1 MPLKEPSVLTIP
13 KRRRHVILCRSTW
26 GRTLVGQEAEGT
38 TKVARALLPGKEWTG
53 EASLSTFRTGQFKL
67 FQQALGYRGGVQVPG
82 TQSWGDLR
90 QGSID
95 QAHER

>member
-1 MPLKEPSVLTIP
+1 MSYYAGLHGEGPWLVRRQKEQQSVP
-13 KRRRHVILCRSTW
+13 
-26 GRTLVGQEAEGT
+26 
-38 TKVARALLPGKEWTG
+38 RALLPGKEWTG

-82 TQSWGDLR
+82 TQSWGDFR

-95 QAHER
+95 